1 MREQDLLFL
10 TPCIPDSYGA
20 HAELV
25 VFATGQMLQAAR
37 GAGKVHDIPRK
48 HFSKNSLQEKETG
61 EGESLK
67 LTAMKVSFT
76 PIDEEL

>member
-1 MREQDLLFL
+1 
-10 TPCIPDSYGA
+10 
-20 HAELV
+20 
-25 VFATGQMLQAAR
+25 MLQAAR
-37 GAGKVHDIPRK
+37 GAGKVHDIPQK